1 MPILIIGG
9 VLFGAV
15 LGRFLKVWV
24 LMPTFAVTFIA
35 AFASSSFH
43 GQGLMGALFNCAVL
57 LTCLQIGYAAGLF
70 SHAIPGK
77 WKHLG
82 TPRDSSHPPATMA
95 ASRHR
100 HFF

>member
-1 MPILIIGG
+1 VPILIIGG
-9 VLFGAV
+9 VLLGAV

-43 GQGLMGALFNCAVL
+43 GQGLMGALFGCAVL
-57 LTCLQIGYAAGLF
+57 LTCLQVGYAAGLF
-70 SHAIPGK
+70 SRAIPGK

-95 ASRHR
+95 ASRPR